1 MKLTVNPITNGSGQV
16 EIHSRIQKLQ
26 IFFSALIAN
35 YATGQALLTALGN
48 SILIEVTRQSKQG
61 TKTMIYSVNVLTL
74 MEIASANEGAVRC
87 FKDATKSYVIGTV
100 ELADEGAVQFGKN
113 DFITVKIQAVPNN
126 VNLDLFAI
134 DSDHE
139 TRTVNHYE
147 QIHINAN
154 APKDIEVH
162 NTRWL

>member
-35 YATGQALLTALGN
+35 YATGQALLTALGS
-48 SILIEVTRQSKQG
+48 SILIEVTRQSRQG

-100 ELADEGAVQFGKN
+100 ELADEGALQMGKN
-113 DFITVKIQAVPNN
+113 DFFTIKIVGVPANI
-126 VNLDLFAI
+126 NLDLFAV
-134 DSDHE
+134 DADTDAHLA
-139 TRTVNHYE
+139 NHYE
-147 QIHINAN
+147 SIHINAN
-154 APKDIEVH
+154 APKDIEV
-162 NTRWL
+162 T